1 MNNQPGYQKAERL
14 LDRLIRLADDALWNY
29 DDIAEFTSLAKT
41 TVQTRI
47 VCAPGFPR
55 AVIIPSGGRRWVA
68 REVKDFLKRQREPLL
83 AERPRRPRRAFSS
96 GPAGP

>member
-1 MNNQPGYQKAERL
+1 MNNERSYQRAERL

-83 AERPRRPRRAFSS
+83 AERKSKQQNSRRH
-96 GPAGP
+96 